1 MAEQRVSP
9 VLLLTLFLAVAVG
22 SFASKHHSGSGSS
35 SSRADNTPGQFD
47 YYQLTLSWAPEFCA
61 THGANRSSSECDP
74 NKHFGLIVHG
84 LWPQN
89 EDGSWPS
96 DCQNASPVSNEIVRE
111 MLPIMPARGLI
122 QHEWAKHGTC
132 SGLSTQNY
140 FSRVQQLYRQVK
152 IPPQLQRPKQVLD
165 LDPRKIE
172 QSFTDANHAP
182 QGAFRVS
189 CRNGDLVE
197 ISACFTKDF
206 RYRACGMGS
215 GKCNVPQVKVLP
227 TP

>member
-1 MAEQRVSP
+1 MKEHRLRYAFIVI
-9 VLLLTLFLAVAVG
+9 LLLVVAG
-22 SFASKHHSGSGSS
+22 SAFASKHSSGSGSS
-35 SSRADNTPGQFD
+35 KADNTPGRFD
-47 YYQLTLSWAPEFCA
+47 YYQFTLSWAPEFCA
-61 THGANRSSSECDP
+61 TQGANRSSSECDP
-74 NKHFGLIVHG
+74 RKHYGLVVHG

-89 EDGSWPS
+89 NDGSWPS
-96 DCQNASPVSNEIVRE
+96 DCQNPSPVSNEIVRE

-132 SGLSTQNY
+132 SGLAVQDY
-140 FSRVQQLYRQVK
+140 FSHVQQLYKK
-152 IPPQLQRPKQVLD
+152 IKVPQQFQQPKQEMD

-172 QSFTDANHAP
+172 QSFTDANAAP

-197 ISACFTKDF
+197 IDICVTKDF
-206 RYRACGMGS
+206 QYRACGKGS
-215 GKCNVPQVKVLP
+215 GKCNAPTVKVLP